1 MNLQSLSNMFTT
13 AVSGLPM
20 ITPLSDEDWSMVT
33 LKSSFCSD
41 TPSSV
46 IGMSKEALTL
56 PAGIVILCCPE
67 P

>member
-1 MNLQSLSNMFTT
+1 MFTT

-20 ITPLSDEDWSMVT
+20 ITPLSDEAWSMVT

-41 TPSSV
+41 MPSSV

-56 PAGIVILCCPE
+56 PAGIVILYCPE

>member
-1 MNLQSLSNMFTT
+1 MFTT

-33 LKSSFCSD
+33 LKSSLNSN
-41 TPSSV
+41 TRSSV
-46 IGMSKEALTL
+46 IGISKEALTR
-56 PAGIVILCCPE
+56 PAGIVILYCPE